1 MARLKAWFDRTGWSD
16 LIIGLPYLWL
26 VLFFL
31 LRPDVIAK
39 CTDFTGY
46 ANANKE
52 ATPLVDPSI
61 SGDPAVYPDDEILKR
76 LYTPKPQTPEQE
88 EQLTRIWTEIK
99 TGG

>member
-1 MARLKAWFDRTGWSD
+1 MSTFAADAANVDNAYSFID
-16 LIIGLPYLWL
+16 
-26 VLFFL
+26 FL

-39 CTDFTGY
+39 CTNFIGY
-46 ANANKE
+46 ANANKA
-52 ATPLVDPSI
+52 ATPQVDPSI
-61 SGDPAVYPDDEILKR
+61 SGDPAVYPDAEVLSR